1 MSELRRIPVRRS
13 LNRET
18 LLLGAEREL
27 VLVTGLLAFTLI
39 FVSMAIPIVILGLI
53 TWVMIIGILRTM
65 AKADPILSKLY
76 IRHLKYEAYYPPFST
91 PFRGL

>member
-76 IRHLKYEAYYPPFST
+76 IRHLK
-91 PFRGL
+91 